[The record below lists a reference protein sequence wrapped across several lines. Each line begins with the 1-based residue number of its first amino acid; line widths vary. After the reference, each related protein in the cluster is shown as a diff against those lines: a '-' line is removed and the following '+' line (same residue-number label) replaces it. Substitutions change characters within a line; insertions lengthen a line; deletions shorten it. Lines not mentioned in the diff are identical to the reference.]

1 MTTAGMSSSV
11 NSNAGPRRRMSGSN
25 AVIVSASRS
34 KVISPRAF
42 VKRALGGDRRQSL
55 GKCPSRD
62 QNGVGKAKGAQHIS
76 LLSDNP
82 RQNSLLH
89 RPLLSEAR

>member
-11 NSNAGPRRRMSGSN
+11 HSNAGPRRRMSRFS

-42 VKRALGGDRRQSL
+42 VKRALGGEPAAKSGQMPQQGSKWRQQGQGRATYQSPF
-55 GKCPSRD
+55 GQPAPK
-62 QNGVGKAKGAQHIS
+62 QYATQAT
-76 LLSDNP
+76 
-82 RQNSLLH
+82 
-89 RPLLSEAR
+89 SE